1 MQVAEGRQ
9 KRGAQDPMCLPNLSF
24 KKKKV
29 FFYLLDILEMDFE
42 WIFEATFF
50 RVAVTPSPCVSNG
63 YLLDTI

>member
-24 KKKKV
+24 KKKKF

-50 RVAVTPSPCVSNG
+50 
-63 YLLDTI
+63 